1 MKVVGYAF
9 LDENNIV
16 VQNVR
21 GDLSPKAL
29 EQFASDYGV
38 IFGAVAHVPVVET
51 DTVWIGGGYNPEN
64 GQFVPPIQPERE
76 QPNGD

>member
-9 LDENNIV
+9 LDEHNVV

-21 GDLSPKAL
+21 GDLSPHAL
-29 EQFASDYGV
+29 EQFKNDYRV
-38 IFGAVAHVPVVET
+38 IFNAVTCVPVMET
-51 DTVWIGGGYNPEN
+51 DTVWIGGGYNPGTE
-64 GQFVPPIQPERE
+64 QFVPPTEPEQE